1 MCSRRIQWYSVG
13 ESRWKLWEWKSFTF
27 SGQHDRRKEKECQ
40 VSWSDNDDNGD
51 VGGAVDGDV
60 DGDDNVDVDVGGAV
74 NGDGD
79 GDGAVDGDIYV
90 DADVDADADG
100 NGDDD
105 GDGGEEGV
113 TRKRRAI
120 SLGLMRGQIFR
131 LD

>member
-1 MCSRRIQWYSVG
+1 MLGAGCWV
-13 ESRWKLWEWKSFTF
+13 L
-27 SGQHDRRKEKECQ
+27 
-40 VSWSDNDDNGD
+40 GD
-51 VGGAVDGDV
+51 GVDGDV
-60 DGDDNVDVDVGGAV
+60 
-74 NGDGD
+74 DGD

-90 DADVDADADG
+90 D
-100 NGDDD
+100 GDDG